1 MSWSEKKKEIRK
13 VILRRLYDGQN
24 LSQARKG
31 VFSQKGFEYLSN
43 KWLQEGIYVLE
54 VKGRSKRVV
63 FTDKG
68 LKLLKELE
76 VLR

>member
-1 MSWSEKKKEIRK
+1 MSWSEKKKEVRK
-13 VILRRLYDGQN
+13 VILKRLYDGQN

-31 VFSQKGFEYLSN
+31 IFSQTGFGYLSN

-54 VKGRSKRVV
+54 VVGRSKKVV

-68 LKLLKELE
+68 LQLLKELE